1 MVMLY
6 TDEISSAVGSDK
18 NAFMQLQ
25 PLLRKGYDGTQHI
38 MDFKDVDSFRGAINP
53 KISYLC
59 CGTPTTMFQY
69 FNAKATEQ
77 GSTRRTILVE
87 HPICEQEVEPIK
99 LNEQQIT
106 LIENEINWLSMQ

>member
-1 MVMLY
+1 
-6 TDEISSAVGSDK
+6 
-18 NAFMQLQ
+18 
-25 PLLRKGYDGTQHI
+25 
-38 MDFKDVDSFRGAINP
+38 MDFKDVDSFRGTINP

-59 CGTPTTMFQY
+59 CGTPTTLFQY

-87 HPICEQEVEPIK
+87 HPICEQEIEPTK
-99 LNEQQIT
+99 FNEQQIT